1 MTHLENVANY
11 EITTDGIVL
20 YIDGEV
26 GQPDEMS
33 FTHDNFSTFL
43 EDKGIIGNL
52 SVDTLDMDGDYV
64 GADIYISYEDY
75 LEDSLELEDVMNFV
89 NSRNGLVYELIY
101 KFIK

>member
-1 MTHLENVANY
+1 
-11 EITTDGIVL
+11 
-20 YIDGEV
+20 
-26 GQPDEMS
+26 MS

-64 GADIYISYEDY
+64 GAEIYISYEDY

-89 NSRNGLVYELIY
+89 HSNKELVY
-101 KFIK
+101 KFIKYS

>member
-11 EITTDGIVL
+11 EMTTDGIVL

-26 GQPDEMS
+26 NQPNEMYL
-33 FTHDNFSTFL
+33 THDDFSSFL

-89 NSRNGLVYELIY
+89 HSKKELVY
-101 KFIK
+101 KFIKYS

>member
-11 EITTDGIVL
+11 EMTTDGIVL

-26 GQPDEMS
+26 GQPNEMS

-52 SVDTLDMDGDYV
+52 SVDTLDMDGEYV

-89 NSRNGLVYELIY
+89 HSKKEFLY
-101 KFIK
+101 KFIKYS

>member
-11 EITTDGIVL
+11 EMTTDGILL

-26 GQPDEMS
+26 GQPNEMS

-52 SVDTLDMDGDYV
+52 SVDTLDMDGEYV

-89 NSRNGLVYELIY
+89 HSKKEFLY
-101 KFIK
+101 KFIKYS